1 MIHNYHSGKDNVL
14 GVLYPAAMLGSKPIG
29 FKGAEESFVENHDV
43 SDVVQSHSDYYEK
56 VKLVGSSPA
65 VGA

>member
-1 MIHNYHSGKDNVL
+1 
-14 GVLYPAAMLGSKPIG
+14 MLGSKPIG
-29 FKGAEESFVENHDV
+29 FEGAEESFIENHDV

-65 VGA
+65 AGA